1 MLPCAVRVH
10 IFINLFLKGLM
21 MKTLHKA
28 FVISA
33 AVIGFGAASL
43 PAMAEEAPQHQYAA
57 TKFDPVKMQERMD
70 AHAKRMHDT
79 LKITPAQEGAWQAY
93 LSALKSNMPQRGQF
107 DRAAFKNMPAPERM
121 EKRIEM
127 AKAHLS
133 RMESNLAATKTFY
146 ATLTPEQQKLFD
158 EKAGHF
164 GHRQHPR
171 MMHHHG

>member
-10 IFINLFLKGLM
+10 ICVCSTTKGLI

-28 FVISA
+28 FVIGA
-33 AVIGFGAASL
+33 AVLGFGAAAL
-43 PAMAEEAPQHQYAA
+43 PAIAEEAPQHQYAA

-70 AHAKRMHDT
+70 AHAKRVHDA
-79 LKITPAQEGAWQAY
+79 LKITAAQEGAWQAY

-107 DRAAFKNMPAPERM
+107 DRASFKTMPAPERM

-127 AKAHLS
+127 AKSHLS
-133 RMESNLAATKTFY
+133 RIESNLAATKTFY
-146 ATLTPEQQKLFD
+146 AVLTPEQQKLFD

-164 GHRQHPR
+164 GHG
-171 MMHHHG
+171 MHRHAMRNHH